1 MFTTN
6 DSCVRGAVGA
16 AGATLEQK
24 AAVLQ
29 PRLTEQLMG
38 LEGWLSVRIGYSFI

>member
-1 MFTTN
+1 MALT
-6 DSCVRGAVGA
+6 DGSCVRGA
-16 AGATLEQK
+16 AGAMLEQK

-38 LEGWLSVRIGYSFI
+38 LEGWLVMRMD